1 MSVPGT
7 RTRVRRSLGRR
18 EDEEQQDVSCPA
30 LGTSLVV
37 GLAAE
42 DPPAGSVLGME
53 TTSPPPRAPP
63 GLMVLLKRQAGLGP
77 DPLQVKIYGGICLG
91 EGFITAFKRPRGCW
105 GAAAPGGDLPC
116 TAMQG
121 GGSSHSPS

>member
-7 RTRVRRSLGRR
+7 RTRVRRPLGRR

-53 TTSPPPRAPP
+53 TTSPPPGSPRIDGAVKASGWP
-63 GLMVLLKRQAGLGP
+63 GAGS
-77 DPLQVKIYGGICLG
+77 VAG
-91 EGFITAFKRPRGCW
+91 EDLWRNLPR
-105 GAAAPGGDLPC
+105 
-116 TAMQG
+116 
-121 GGSSHSPS
+121 